1 MSSDTE
7 RAIEEILNDLERQP
21 LQDKRTFIAYLNQPE
36 LISLSST
43 NAQQQSAPISPLTNA
58 QYYNFTVNLPR
69 PALNAKSL
77 QLLKAVIP
85 QANASIPDYSLVFPY
100 YKLRTVPIS
109 NTSGKVKFVD
119 SADYNSLYFIR
130 LLPSFYKKEQ
140 LKAIDNKTVNDWGYN
155 QTFNDYQELEKELKK
170 ACLNDISFTFNL
182 NLFSHYS
189 ANDTTI
195 SYIRSENKFRFQ
207 GLNINTAPVINNIL
221 EWNAAITYS
230 ALDTVF
236 YNLQFYRAIS
246 SNTNVIPT
254 PTMLTP
260 WRQISLPNY
269 YTTWSITQSYNPP
282 NVVQYAG
289 IFYLCQS
296 SILGGDPPLINTT
309 NWLNVSQ
316 FFATNPKF
324 NSYLIAG
331 YEDPNVDTLLQYIA
345 RISLNDN
352 VGTSI
357 LGNLYVPEQ
366 TLARRL
372 GFTWD
377 STGMINDVN
386 TINALSVEI
395 GIPFG
400 STIALFFNRLRPVF
414 PYEIASIE
422 GVEDIIVGAAFYDN
436 DRLYYTADGYCNLV
450 YSSIISIYT
459 TIVGTS
465 SVDTQRNANL
475 LAMIPMD
482 CGNLGVAMVGNYI
495 DNALTKIQGD
505 LYSIYIEL
513 RDENGQP
520 YYLTNNATTTLLI
533 KLSY

>member
-21 LQDKRTFIAYLNQPE
+21 LQDKRTFRAYLNQPE

-43 NAQQQSAPISPLTNA
+43 NAQIQSPPISPLTFA

-69 PALNAKSL
+69 PALDAKSL

-109 NTSGKVKFVD
+109 PTRYIFVD
-119 SADYNSLYFIR
+119 DANFNNMYFIR

-140 LKAIDNKTVNDWGYN
+140 LKAKTGKTVSDWGYN
-155 QTFNDYQELEKELKK
+155 QTFNDYLELLLELKK
-170 ACLNDISFTFNL
+170 ACVDDITFNI
-182 NLFSHYS
+182 NSHYS
-189 ANDTTI
+189 PNDTTFEYT
-195 SYIRSENKFRFQ
+195 SSENKFIFQ
-207 GLNINTAPVINNIL
+207 GLNINTAPIINDIPV
-221 EWNAAITYS
+221 W
-230 ALDTVF
+230 DTVATYAPGARVYHDLNF
-236 YNLQFYRAIS
+236 YIAV
-246 SNTNVIPT
+246 NTSTGVVPT
-254 PTMLTP
+254 PTKTLP
-260 WRQISLPNY
+260 WLIRKFPNY
-269 YTTWSITQSYNPP
+269 YTTWYVNQPYNVN
-282 NVVQYAG
+282 NVVQYDG
-289 IFYLCQS
+289 IFYLCLAYNLS
-296 SILGGDPPLINTT
+296 EDAPPFNLEK
-309 NWLNVSQ
+309 WLDVSQ
-316 FFATNPKF
+316 YFVNNPYF

-331 YEDPNVDTLLQYIA
+331 YQDPNVDTLLQYVSSI
-345 RISLNDN
+345 ITNLGGDN

-357 LGNLYVPEQ
+357 FGNLYVPQQ

-377 STGMINDVN
+377 GNGMIYDAL
-386 TINALSVEI
+386 TINDYLENI

-400 STIALFFNRLRPVF
+400 STVAIFFNRIRPVLN
-414 PYEIASIE
+414 YSIALE
-422 GVEDIIVGAAFYDN
+422 EQVEEDLTLGAFYDN

-450 YSSIISIYT
+450 YSSIINIYT
-459 TIVGTS
+459 TVVGTS
-465 SVDTQRNANL
+465 TVDTQRNANL

-505 LYSIYIEL
+505 IYSIFIEL
-513 RDENGQP
+513 RDENSQP
-520 YYLTNNATTTLLI
+520 YYLTNNATTVLLI
-533 KLSY
+533 KLTY